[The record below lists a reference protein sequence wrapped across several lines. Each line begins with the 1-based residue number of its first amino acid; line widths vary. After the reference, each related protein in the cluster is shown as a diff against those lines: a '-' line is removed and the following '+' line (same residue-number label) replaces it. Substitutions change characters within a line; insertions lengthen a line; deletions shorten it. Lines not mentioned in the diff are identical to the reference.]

1 MFIAK
6 EKLGMILIM
15 FLIIW
20 FVMIVFLILER
31 FILKDRSGAGHYF
44 WTIFMMCTI
53 SGVFKGFDL
62 DLSGNVLL
70 GFIAL
75 LFFLYIVTFN
85 IVERLFK
92 KGY

>member
-1 MFIAK
+1 
-6 EKLGMILIM
+6 M

-20 FVMIVFLILER
+20 LVMIVFLILER
-31 FILKDRSGAGHYF
+31 FILKDRSGLGHYL

-53 SGVFKGFDL
+53 SGVIKVFDIDL
-62 DLSGNVLL
+62 DLSEPVLF
-70 GFIAL
+70 GFFIL
-75 LFFLYIVTFN
+75 LFFLFVVAVN